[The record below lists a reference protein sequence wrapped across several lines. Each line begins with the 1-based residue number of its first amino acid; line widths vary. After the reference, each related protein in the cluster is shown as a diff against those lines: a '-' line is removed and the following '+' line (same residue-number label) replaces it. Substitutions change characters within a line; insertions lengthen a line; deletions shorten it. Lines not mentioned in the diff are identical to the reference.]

1 MKQLIL
7 QMIEARENERER
19 LQQLKKMCTN
29 EKKNSTTFWLIKTNN
44 IQLIKI
50 WLSN

>member
-7 QMIEARENERER
+7 QMIEARENQGER

-29 EKKNSTTFWLIKTNN
+29 EKTFNN
-44 IQLIKI
+44 ILA
-50 WLSN
+50 N